1 MSEKIKSID
10 PFGSNT
16 IKSDV
21 KDNEGESNKVIVF
34 EEGSIEQSKST
45 YDKYFKQLFTKK
57 EFLSPILK
65 NIIPEYLECPL
76 EVIEDLIA
84 PRGDEVVNPSV
95 YSSEDSG
102 KGKETTTHYDVLIDC
117 ALPCGGEVCV
127 DLFFDLEMQR
137 KNTPG
142 YSIPKRGVY
151 YCCRLISRQI
161 DVLGDKA
168 YDKLKPVYSVWILV
182 NDIPEEL
189 KNSVQSVDLASS
201 FHDKKFDNSEKV
213 KQIRKDIDLIHLRLI
228 YLSEDLNI
236 EEGQS
241 DLVKYL
247 QSVFANKVLDKDCN
261 PYHEHSKKIEEE
273 VNAMLSA
280 ADEIEIR
287 ARQEGRAE
295 ENAKVFRDNVRRM
308 FSKGVAIENIAI
320 FLGST
325 IEEVNDVLSDTSE
338 DSFEDAKLFK

>member
-21 KDNEGESNKVIVF
+21 KDKEGESNKVIAF

-45 YDKYFKQLFTKK
+45 YDKYFKRLFTKK

-142 YSIPKRGVY
+142 YSVPKRGVY

-168 YDKLKPVYSVWILV
+168 YDKLKLVYSVWILV

-189 KNSVQSVDLASS
+189 KNSVQSV
-201 FHDKKFDNSEKV
+201 
-213 KQIRKDIDLIHLRLI
+213 
-228 YLSEDLNI
+228 
-236 EEGQS
+236 
-241 DLVKYL
+241 
-247 QSVFANKVLDKDCN
+247 CN

-287 ARQEGRAE
+287 ARQESRAE
-295 ENAKVFRDNVRRM
+295 VFRENVKRM
-308 FSKGVAIENIAI
+308 FSQGFGCEIIAKA
-320 FLGST
+320 LGST

>member
-1 MSEKIKSID
+1 M
-10 PFGSNT
+10 
-16 IKSDV
+16 
-21 KDNEGESNKVIVF
+21 
-34 EEGSIEQSKST
+34 
-45 YDKYFKQLFTKK
+45 
-57 EFLSPILK
+57 
-65 NIIPEYLECPL
+65 
-76 EVIEDLIA
+76 IEDLIA

-117 ALPCGGEVCV
+117 ALPRGGEVCV

-142 YSIPKRGVY
+142 YSVPKRGVY

-201 FHDKKFDNSEKV
+201 FLDKKFDNSEKV

-236 EEGQS
+236 EEKQS
-241 DLVKYL
+241 DLIKYL
-247 QSVFANKVLDKDCN
+247 QSVFTNKVLDKDCN
-261 PYHEHSKKIEEE
+261 PYYEHSKKIEEE

>member
-1 MSEKIKSID
+1 MSEKIKSIA

-16 IKSDV
+16 IKSDA
-21 KDNEGESNKVIVF
+21 KDSEGESNKIIAF
-34 EEGSIEQSKST
+34 EKGSIEQSKST
-45 YDKYFKQLFTKK
+45 YDKYFKQLFIKK

-65 NIIPEYLECPL
+65 NIVPEYLECSL
-76 EVIEDLIA
+76 EVIESLIA
-84 PRGDEVVNPSV
+84 PRGDEVINPSV

-117 ALPCGGEVCV
+117 ALTCGGEVCV

-142 YSIPKRGVY
+142 YSVPKRGVY

-189 KNSVQSVDLASS
+189 KNSIQSVDLASS
-201 FHDKKFDNSEKV
+201 FLDKKFDNSEKV
-213 KQIRKDIDLIHLRLI
+213 KQIKKDIDLIHLRLI

-236 EEGQS
+236 EEKQS
-241 DLVKYL
+241 DLIKYL
-247 QSVFANKVLDKDCN
+247 QSVFTNKVLDKDCN
-261 PYHEHSKKIEEE
+261 PYHEHSKKIKEE

-295 ENAKVFRDNVRRM
+295 ENAKVFRENVRRM

-325 IEEVNDVLSDTSE
+325 IEEVNAVLSDTSE
-338 DSFEDAKLFK
+338 DSFKDAKLFK

>member
-21 KDNEGESNKVIVF
+21 KDKEGESNKVIAF

-117 ALPCGGEVCV
+117 ALPRGGEVCV

-201 FHDKKFDNSEKV
+201 FLDKKFANSEKV

-241 DLVKYL
+241 DLIKYL

>member
-21 KDNEGESNKVIVF
+21 KDKEGESNKVIVF

-45 YDKYFKQLFTKK
+45 YDKYFKRLFTKK

-142 YSIPKRGVY
+142 YSVPKRGVY

-189 KNSVQSVDLASS
+189 KNSVQSV
-201 FHDKKFDNSEKV
+201 
-213 KQIRKDIDLIHLRLI
+213 
-228 YLSEDLNI
+228 
-236 EEGQS
+236 
-241 DLVKYL
+241 
-247 QSVFANKVLDKDCN
+247 CN

-295 ENAKVFRDNVRRM
+295 ENAKVFRENVRRM
-308 FSKGVAIENIAI
+308 FSQGFSCEIIAKA
-320 FLGST
+320 LGST

>member
-1 MSEKIKSID
+1 MR
-10 PFGSNT
+10 
-16 IKSDV
+16 
-21 KDNEGESNKVIVF
+21 GESNKIIAF
-34 EEGSIEQSKST
+34 EKGSIEQSKST
-45 YDKYFKQLFTKK
+45 YDKYFKQLFIKK

-65 NIIPEYLECPL
+65 NIVPEYLECSS
-76 EVIEDLIA
+76 EVIESLIA

-137 KNTPG
+137 KNTLG
-142 YSIPKRGVY
+142 YSVPKRGVY

-189 KNSVQSVDLASS
+189 KNSIQSVDLASS
-201 FHDKKFDNSEKV
+201 FLDKKFDNSEKV
-213 KQIRKDIDLIHLRLI
+213 KQIKKDIDLIHLRLI

-236 EEGQS
+236 EEKQS
-241 DLVKYL
+241 DLIKYL

-261 PYHEHSKKIEEE
+261 PYHEHSKKISEE
-273 VNAMLSA
+273 VKNMLSA
-280 ADEIEIR
+280 ADAIEIR
-287 ARQEGRAE
+287 AKQESRAE
-295 ENAKVFRDNVRRM
+295 VFRENVRRM
-308 FSKGVAIENIAI
+308 FSQGFECEIIAKA
-320 FLGST
+320 LGST

>member
-21 KDNEGESNKVIVF
+21 KDKEGESNKVIAF

-201 FHDKKFDNSEKV
+201 FLDKKFDNSEKV

-241 DLVKYL
+241 DLIKYL

>member
-21 KDNEGESNKVIVF
+21 KDKEGESNKVIAF

-45 YDKYFKQLFTKK
+45 YDKYFKRLFTKK

-142 YSIPKRGVY
+142 YSVPKRGVY

-168 YDKLKPVYSVWILV
+168 YDKLKLVYSVWILV

-189 KNSVQSVDLASS
+189 KNSVQSV
-201 FHDKKFDNSEKV
+201 
-213 KQIRKDIDLIHLRLI
+213 
-228 YLSEDLNI
+228 
-236 EEGQS
+236 
-241 DLVKYL
+241 
-247 QSVFANKVLDKDCN
+247 CN

-295 ENAKVFRDNVRRM
+295 ENAKVFRENVRRM
-308 FSKGVAIENIAI
+308 FSQGFSCEIIAKA
-320 FLGST
+320 LGST

>member
-16 IKSDV
+16 IKSDA
-21 KDNEGESNKVIVF
+21 KDSEGESNKVIAF
-34 EEGSIEQSKST
+34 EKGSIEQSKST
-45 YDKYFKQLFTKK
+45 YDKYFKQLFIKK

-65 NIIPEYLECPL
+65 NIVPEYLECSL
-76 EVIEDLIA
+76 EVIEGLIA

-142 YSIPKRGVY
+142 YSVPKRGVC

-201 FHDKKFDNSEKV
+201 FLDKKFDNSEKV
-213 KQIRKDIDLIHLRLI
+213 AQIRKDIDLIHLRLI

-236 EEGQS
+236 EEKQS
-241 DLVKYL
+241 DLIKYL

-273 VNAMLSA
+273 VNVMLSA

-287 ARQEGRAE
+287 ARQESRAE
-295 ENAKVFRDNVRRM
+295 VFRENVKRM

-325 IEEVNDVLSDTSE
+325 IEEVNVVLSGTSE